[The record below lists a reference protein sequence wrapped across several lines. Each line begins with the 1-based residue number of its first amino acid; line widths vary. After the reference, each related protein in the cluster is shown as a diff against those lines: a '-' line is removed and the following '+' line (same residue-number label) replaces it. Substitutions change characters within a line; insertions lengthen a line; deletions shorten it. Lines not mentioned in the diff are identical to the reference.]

1 MSLTVVALA
10 FAALGLFLVAGL
22 PLSYALTRNALPALL
37 LAPLIAALT
46 AAGATTL
53 MLVLGGRLSFW
64 LVPLLVAQWVG
75 AVLLLRRRP
84 QPLPFG
90 TWAEAGWLLLPLA
103 PPLLLAAA
111 APIQWDA
118 NSIWFTHAAYFIHGA
133 QFARSGIG
141 SPTLIAHT
149 DYPPLTS
156 SSVAAVWELFGSTNL
171 YLAQFVTSIVT
182 VSAIATLVYAM
193 RYVTRRAPVVVSR
206 VVAVGV
212 GLAAWS
218 GAPVQVL
225 GGMSDVLA
233 AAAFVAAAALLLVG
247 DDPWVR
253 PAIPLVLMTVAA
265 LTKNEGL
272 VMAGILAAAVTLREL
287 RNLRRAWLVWLPIA
301 AGVTWVLLVRHLGAV
316 PDVAKGEG
324 VRALLTGDPT
334 AVSRVAPTVVAI
346 GRQVGTVLAICV
358 CAAGLGA
365 VFLRRQ
371 RRVLGLGSDL
381 WIWGVTVAYAG
392 SLLLTYATGPY
403 VLAWWFSTSMNRVT
417 VSLTML
423 ACVSAATWVT
433 TASAA
438 HAGTVPVER
447 DGLPPQPHVR
457 DVRPLTE
464 ARQKVAARSEHDAFD
479 SR

>member
-1 MSLTVVALA
+1 MSTVVALA

-22 PLSYALTRNALPALL
+22 PLSYALTRNAFPALL

-53 MLVLGGRLSFW
+53 MLVFGGRLSFW
-64 LVPLLVAQWVG
+64 LVPLLVAQCVG

-84 QPLPFG
+84 EPLPFG
-90 TWAEAGWLLLPLA
+90 TWAEARWLLLPLA
-103 PPLLLAAA
+103 PPLLLAVA

-118 NSIWFTHAAYFIHGA
+118 NSIWFTHAAYFSHGA

-141 SPTLIAHT
+141 SPAMIPHT

-182 VSAIATLVYAM
+182 VSAIAMLVYAM

-218 GAPVQVL
+218 GAPGQVL
-225 GGMSDVLA
+225 GGMSDALA

-253 PAIPLVLMTVAA
+253 PAIPLILMAVAA

-272 VMAGILAAAVTLREL
+272 VMAGILAVAVTLREL

-316 PDVAKGEG
+316 PDVAKGDG

-334 AVSRVAPTVVAI
+334 AVSRVRPTVVAI
-346 GRQVGTVLAICV
+346 WRQVGIVLAICV

-365 VFLRRQ
+365 VYLRRR

-381 WIWGVTVAYAG
+381 WIWGVAVAYAG

-403 VLAWWFSTSMNRVT
+403 ALTWWFATSINRVT

-433 TASAA
+433 TASAP

-447 DGLPPQPHVR
+447 DGPPPQPQVR
-457 DVRPLTE
+457 GVGPLAE
-464 ARQKVAARSEHDAFD
+464 ARQKVAARSEHDTFD
-479 SR
+479 SH